1 MKRILFGAILT
12 GAVVLGQAGR
22 VNAQDAT
29 ASQIESAWTG
39 GNEAPVV
46 WNGNGSYP
54 VVDWIASAPSGSVY
68 NPGASVDGYSYSNW
82 AVYAADPTGGM
93 DLFYNETISS
103 YVPTQGDALSIAGT
117 YSPFDA
123 FPEIE
128 NSGAGP
134 LSITLESQG
143 NAPYNPVPIPTTV
156 STINVGT
163 NSLPGGNGLN
173 QSGLAGSII
182 ELENVTLGNAGSAWG
197 SHQNVTTTVTDA
209 TGTMTLFLWASSYS
223 DCAIIAT
230 QNGGIAPTG
239 LVNLVG
245 FVDDFS
251 NSAEFVPLA
260 IIVPEPSSIALC
272 SIGGGALLAWVIRRR
287 RSS

>member
-1 MKRILFGAILT
+1 L
-12 GAVVLGQAGR
+12 VLGLASH

-29 ASQIESAWTG
+29 ASQLEAAWTG
-39 GNEAPVV
+39 GLEAPVT

-54 VVDWIASAPSGSVY
+54 IVTWIASAPSGSIY
-68 NPGASVDGYSYSNW
+68 NPGSSLDGYTYSNW

-117 YSPFDA
+117 YTPFDA

-128 NSGAGP
+128 NNAAGP

-143 NAPYNPVPIPTTV
+143 NTPYNPVPIITTIP
-156 STINVGT
+156 TINVGT

-182 ELENVTLGNAGSAWG
+182 ELQNVTLGNAGSAWG
-197 SHQNVTTTVTDA
+197 SHQNVTTTVSD
-209 TGTMTLFLWASSYS
+209 GVNTMTLYLWASSYS
-223 DCAIIAT
+223 DAAAIAVA
-230 QNGGIAPTG
+230 NGGIAPTG
-239 LVNLVG
+239 LLDIYG

-251 NSAEFVPLA
+251 NSAEFVPVEILA
-260 IIVPEPSSIALC
+260 VPEPGTLVLAGL
-272 SIGGGALLAWVIRRR
+272 GGLGLLLFRRR
-287 RSS
+287 K